1 MIAMQY
7 SIALP
12 RDYDMAIIRRRIA
25 ERGHLM
31 DGFPG
36 LVFKAYAS
44 ADVAGEPPG
53 AEGNVYAPFYL
64 WDSVEG
70 MNAFL
75 CGPGFAGLA
84 HDFGRP
90 VVRTWAVWQARVS
103 PQVAQARHATRE
115 CRPIAPAAALD
126 ALRETEQA
134 ATEARKAEP
143 GALATL
149 VGFDPT
155 AWTQVR
161 LALWDAAHPPVPGP
175 GVAAYTIGH
184 VSTAAA

>member
-25 ERGHLM
+25 VRGHLM

-36 LVFKAYAS
+36 LIFKAYAS

-53 AEGNVYAPFYL
+53 AEGNVYAPLYL

-90 VVRTWAVWQARVS
+90 AVRTWSVWRAWVS
-103 PQVAQARHATRE
+103 PQVTQACYATRE
-115 CRPIAPAAALD
+115 HIPIAPGAALD
-126 ALRETEQA
+126 ALREAAQA
-134 ATEARKAEP
+134 VAEARMAEP
-143 GALATL
+143 GALAAL

-161 LALWDAAHPPVPGP
+161 FQLWGAAHPPVPGP